1 MDPNSRQINRVGI
14 FGGTFD
20 PIHIGHLII
29 AEVAR
34 HECELD
40 RLIFIPTGIPPHKI
54 HGKVAPAYDRYEMTK
69 IAIADNSHFEIN
81 AMEIVR
87 KGTTYTIDTLRE
99 LRDIYKGD
107 SNFFFIIGGDTLLEV
122 RGWKESHQVLKSC
135 HLVVYNRPCCN
146 NKKVEQ
152 EAQFLREA
160 MGACIHFVEGPLLDI
175 SSTDIRRRVRAG
187 KSIRYLVPQKVE
199 EYIYDKL
206 IYLEG

>member
-29 AEVAR
+29 AEVVR
-34 HECELD
+34 QECELD
-40 RLIFIPTGIPPHKI
+40 RLIFMPTGIPPHKI
-54 HGKVAPAYDRYEMTK
+54 HGKVAPACSRYEMTK
-69 IAIADNSHFEIN
+69 IAISDNIHFEIS

-87 KGTTYTIDTLRE
+87 KGTTYTVDTLRE
-99 LRDIYKGD
+99 LRKIYKGG

-122 RGWKESHQVLKSC
+122 RGWKEPRQVLENC

-146 NKKVEQ
+146 YKEVEQ
-152 EAQFLREA
+152 EAQFLRET
-160 MGACIHFVEGPLLDI
+160 MGASIHFVEGPLLDV

-187 KSIRYLVPQKVE
+187 KSIRYLVPPKVE